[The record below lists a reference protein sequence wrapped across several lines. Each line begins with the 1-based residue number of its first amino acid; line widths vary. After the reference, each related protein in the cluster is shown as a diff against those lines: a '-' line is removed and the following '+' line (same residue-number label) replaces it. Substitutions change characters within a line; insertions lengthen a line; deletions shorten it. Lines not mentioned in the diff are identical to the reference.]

1 MHTLIGRSRYK
12 SLLILFSLYSTLV
25 CSHRQNQIIDVCFF
39 LHKIQIIIPIM
50 EDLAPQAK
58 TPVNHYWLLVVNI
71 RDKRFE
77 LIDSMRSKEN
87 KILDANAKKIICLF
101 KNLWDLHYPN
111 SQIKLDNFGYE
122 DIEPPKQTTK

>member
-1 MHTLIGRSRYK
+1 
-12 SLLILFSLYSTLV
+12 
-25 CSHRQNQIIDVCFF
+25 
-39 LHKIQIIIPIM
+39 M

-58 TPVNHYWLLVVNI
+58 TPINHYWLRVVNI